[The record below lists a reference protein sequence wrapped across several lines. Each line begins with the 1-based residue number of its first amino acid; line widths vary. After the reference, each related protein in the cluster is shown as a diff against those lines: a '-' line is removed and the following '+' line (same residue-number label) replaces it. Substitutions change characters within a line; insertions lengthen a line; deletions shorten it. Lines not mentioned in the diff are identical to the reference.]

1 MVVEALIGPRT
12 AERNPSE
19 IIVLA
24 FIFVS
29 LAVGIVDF
37 LKIEPMGAMLLMFT
51 LIPALPFILN
61 LFKLEEEELEH
72 ETVLGSRTIRRHYSV
87 VLVLLAFFIGMT
99 IAFTFWY
106 LFIDGYDN
114 AKSEKFFGPQL
125 SELKRIG
132 DVGAQLTAQ
141 VVGNGDSTPLQGAA
155 VSTTNP
161 FLFILKQNLG
171 VLGLVIMGS
180 LIYGAGSVFILIWN
194 ASIIG
199 VFLGSIARKFVFQ
212 EAPQF
217 SIIPGLSYGILGLIP
232 HGTFELISYSTGAL
246 AGGILSSAITREA
259 YKTKEFKP
267 ILKDVIKLV
276 IFAVICLFVGAF
288 IESTTF

>member
-141 VVGNGDSTPLQGAA
+141 VV
-155 VSTTNP
+155 
-161 FLFILKQNLG
+161 
-171 VLGLVIMGS
+171 
-180 LIYGAGSVFILIWN
+180 
-194 ASIIG
+194 
-199 VFLGSIARKFVFQ
+199 
-212 EAPQF
+212 
-217 SIIPGLSYGILGLIP
+217 
-232 HGTFELISYSTGAL
+232 
-246 AGGILSSAITREA
+246 
-259 YKTKEFKP
+259 
-267 ILKDVIKLV
+267 
-276 IFAVICLFVGAF
+276 
-288 IESTTF
+288 

>member
-1 MVVEALIGPRT
+1 
-12 AERNPSE
+12 
-19 IIVLA
+19 
-24 FIFVS
+24 
-29 LAVGIVDF
+29 
-37 LKIEPMGAMLLMFT
+37 
-51 LIPALPFILN
+51 
-61 LFKLEEEELEH
+61 
-72 ETVLGSRTIRRHYSV
+72 
-87 VLVLLAFFIGMT
+87 
-99 IAFTFWY
+99 
-106 LFIDGYDN
+106 
-114 AKSEKFFGPQL
+114 
-125 SELKRIG
+125 
-132 DVGAQLTAQ
+132 
-141 VVGNGDSTPLQGAA
+141 
-155 VSTTNP
+155 
-161 FLFILKQNLG
+161 
-171 VLGLVIMGS
+171 MGS